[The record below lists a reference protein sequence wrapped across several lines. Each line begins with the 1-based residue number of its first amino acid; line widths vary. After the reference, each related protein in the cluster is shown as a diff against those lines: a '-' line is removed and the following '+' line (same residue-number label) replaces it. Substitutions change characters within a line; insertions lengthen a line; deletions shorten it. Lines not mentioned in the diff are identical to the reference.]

1 MKVFFL
7 SNYFNHHQKFVS
19 DSLELFCEEY
29 KFIATSKMREE
40 RKKLGYG
47 QMNLPEYVLDYS
59 EDIENVSL
67 LKEINSCDAV
77 IIGSAPESYIK
88 IRQKM
93 NKLVF
98 RYSERIYKERYR
110 WYKWPFRLVTFYQ
123 RYGKYH
129 NTYLLCSSAYT
140 AADYGKHFSFLNKSY
155 KWGYFPETKRYED
168 IDRVIKCKKKNSI
181 LWVGRFIEWKHPED
195 VVLIAKR
202 LKDEGYK
209 FELNFIGIGEL
220 ENELRSKIKQYGLTE
235 EIHMLGS
242 MQPESVREYME
253 QAQVFLFTSD
263 RKEGWGAVLNEA
275 MNSGCAVVASHAI
288 GSVPFL
294 IKDNKNGLVYESQN
308 VDMLYEKV
316 KYLLDHLEKTEYFGK
331 SAYQTIVTEWNAEV
345 AAKRLV
351 NLAEHILAGEES
363 PNLYLTGPCSKAEII
378 KDGWYQSKE

>member
-1 MKVFFL
+1 MKLYFL

-19 DSLELFCEEY
+19 DSLNILCKEY
-29 KFIATSKMREE
+29 RFIATSKMRDE
-40 RKKLGYG
+40 RRKLGYG
-47 QMNLPEYVLDYS
+47 QLVFPKYVMDCS
-59 EDIENVSL
+59 GNVENGTIL
-67 LKEINSCDAV
+67 EEINGCDAV
-77 IIGSAPESYIK
+77 VIGSAPESYIK
-88 IRQKM
+88 TRQKM
-93 NKLVF
+93 NKLIF
-98 RYSERIYKERYR
+98 RYSERIYKEQYQ

-123 RYGKYH
+123 RYGRYH

-140 AADYGKHFSFLNKSY
+140 AADYAKHFSFLNKAY
-155 KWGYFPETKRYED
+155 KWGYFPETKRYAD
-168 IDRVIKCKKKNSI
+168 IDDMMKCKKKNSI
-181 LWVGRFIEWKHPED
+181 LWVGRLIELKHPED

-202 LKDEGYK
+202 LKDEGYNY
-209 FELNFIGIGEL
+209 ELNFVGIGEM
-220 ENELRSKIKQYGLTE
+220 ENELKTKIKQCDLTE
-235 EIHMLGS
+235 EIHILGA

-253 QAQVFLFTSD
+253 QAQIFLFTSD

-294 IKDNKNGLVYESQN
+294 IKDNKNGLIYESQN

-316 KYLLDHLEKTEYFGK
+316 KYLLDHSQKVEYLGK
-331 SAYQTIVTEWNAEV
+331 NAYQTIVTEWNAEV

-351 NLAEHILAGEES
+351 NLAEHILAGDES